1 MVRDLDDF
9 LGGAETEEEL
19 EELMDKFHSHGAEI
33 RHSQQGESGKD
44 ILGRTEGLIPP
55 SRPHAIMNQLLSC

>member
-19 EELMDKFHSHGAEI
+19 EKLMDKFHSHGAEI

-55 SRPHAIMNQLLSC
+55 S